1 MSGIVAFVDTETT
14 GLHPDLHEIYE
25 VGLILPDGTGHR
37 WWLPVDLA
45 KADPFALEIGKF
57 HERHPHGYSYR
68 TEPEAECRSFIDHGL
83 MEPAAFALQFS
94 FLTFRRH
101 IAGAVVSFD
110 AERLARLLR
119 RHGRSPDWHYH
130 IIDVEALAVGY
141 IAGRDGRA
149 GVDAH
154 FVTEPPWSSDDL
166 NEALG
171 IKVSET
177 DRHTALGDCRW
188 AQAIYQKVMSR

>member
-1 MSGIVAFVDTETT
+1 MTGIVAFTDVETT
-14 GLHPDLHEIYE
+14 GLHPELHEIYE
-25 VGLILPDGTGHR
+25 VGLILPDGAEHR

-45 KADPFALEIGKF
+45 QADPFALEIGKF

-68 TEPEAECRSFIDHGL
+68 AGEDVPDAAFIDHGL

-94 FLTFRRH
+94 VLTFRKH

-119 RHGRSPDWHYH
+119 SHGRSPDWHYH

-141 IAGRDGRA
+141 ITGHDRRQ
-149 GVDAH
+149 GVDPW
-154 FVTEPPWSSDDL
+154 FVTEPPWNSDEL
-166 NEALG
+166 SEALG
-171 IKVSET
+171 IKVPDG

-188 AQAIYQKVMSR
+188 ARAIYETVMAR